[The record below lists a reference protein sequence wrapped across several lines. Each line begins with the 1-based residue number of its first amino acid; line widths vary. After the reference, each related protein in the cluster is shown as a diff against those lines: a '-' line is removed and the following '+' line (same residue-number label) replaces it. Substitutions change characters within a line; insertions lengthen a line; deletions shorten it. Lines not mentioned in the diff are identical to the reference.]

1 LPNSPDTLGSAVR
14 TVSGLTLLSRVAGL
28 ARDLILVRIFGNT
41 AVGSAFA
48 AAFTI
53 PNLFRRLFGEGAL
66 SAAFLPEYADALHN
80 DDADATE
87 SRHHPTEAARFASA
101 TLALLTGA
109 TAALTVLIELGLLG
123 VLVFAHGDG
132 TRALSLHLIM
142 VTLPF
147 MPLVCVAALFG
158 GMLQTHGSFAPTASA
173 PLILNAFLIA
183 GGLWHFAAGAQSVTT
198 SYVLAVAAVA
208 AGIAQ
213 VAWSFF
219 ALPRDAHLT
228 RTFAGS
234 GARLRRMLRRFGPVV
249 IGLGTL
255 QLNSLFDMLIAMW
268 PNWVGPTVA
277 GFDYPLATDS
287 NAVLFFSQ
295 RLYQFPLGVFGIAVA
310 TAVFPL
316 LAKTARQA
324 DAFLGT
330 LRRGVRLSLFIGLPA
345 SAGLA
350 LVHGDLVRVLFGGGS
365 SGFDSS
371 GDARAAA
378 VLLGYSA
385 AVWAYSLNHVL
396 TRAFYARGDT
406 RTPTKVAVAA
416 VALNLVLNV
425 VLIWPLAEAGL
436 AWSTAICAITQCL
449 ALAFLLRRRLGGPVL
464 DRTAARALVRTI
476 AATLGMGG
484 AVALLLFLWPEPG
497 SWGARAGR
505 LGASCGLGIAV
516 YAALTATAPESRWLL
531 TRPSR

>member
-1 LPNSPDTLGSAVR
+1 MSPPTDTLGSAVR

-28 ARDLILVRIFGNT
+28 VRDLILVRIFGNT

-48 AAFTI
+48 AAFTV

-66 SAAFLPEYADALHN
+66 SAAFLPEYADALHADDDTPGDDRPN
-80 DDADATE
+80 D
-87 SRHHPTEAARFASA
+87 EAARFASA

-109 TAALTVLIELGLLG
+109 TAALTVLIELAL
-123 VLVFAHGDG
+123 FAALIAAPGDA
-132 TRALSLHLIM
+132 TRTLSLHLIM

-147 MPLVCVAALFG
+147 MPLICVAALLG
-158 GMLQTHGSFAPTASA
+158 GMLQTHGRFAPTAAA
-173 PLILNAFLIA
+173 PVILNVFLIA
-183 GGLWHFAAGAQSVTT
+183 VGLWHFAAGAQSTT
-198 SYVLAVAAVA
+198 TAYVLAVAAVA
-208 AGIAQ
+208 AGVAQ
-213 VAWSFF
+213 VAWSFL
-219 ALPRDAHLT
+219 ALPRDAHFT
-228 RTFAGS
+228 RAFAGS
-234 GARLRRMLRRFGPVV
+234 GVRLRRMLRRFGPVV
-249 IGLGTL
+249 LGLGTL

-277 GFDYPLATDS
+277 GFDYPLAADS

-316 LAKTARQA
+316 LATTARRP
-324 DAFLGT
+324 DAFLDT

-350 LVHGDLVRVLFGGGS
+350 LVHADLVRVLFSGGD
-365 SGFDSS
+365 SGFDDA
-371 GDARAAA
+371 GAARAAA
-378 VLLGYSA
+378 VLLGYCA

-406 RTPTKVAVAA
+406 RTPTKIAVAA
-416 VALNLVLNV
+416 VALNIVLNV

-436 AWSTAICAITQCL
+436 AWSTAICAIAQCL
-449 ALAFLLRRRLGGPVL
+449 ALSALLRRRLAGPVL
-464 DRTAARALVRTI
+464 DRTAARALARTI
-476 AATLGMGG
+476 LSTLGMAA
-484 AVALLLFLWPEPG
+484 AVAVLLLFWPEPG
-497 SWGARAGR
+497 SWQARAGR
-505 LGASCGLGIAV
+505 LAASCGLGIAS
-516 YAALTATAPESRWLL
+516 YAALAASAPESRWLL